1 MKLRTQMLLLIL
13 IIGKLIIGSIFFYR
27 IGIDSLFMESN
38 AVASELKN
46 EPKQI
51 EKEYENNAGQD
62 EIDLDILVKRKA
74 ELDAEREMLSKKEA
88 ELVAI
93 EEEINKKIET
103 LNRLR
108 MEIRAE
114 VAREKAFEEQK
125 LKHLIKVYSAMKPQ
139 SAAELIEKLDITL
152 AIELLSR
159 MKGDAVGSILAYID
173 IEKAAKISEGLVK

>member
-1 MKLRTQMLLLIL
+1 
-13 IIGKLIIGSIFFYR
+13 
-27 IGIDSLFMESN
+27 MESN

-46 EPKQI
+46 EQKQI
-51 EKEYENNAGQD
+51 EKEYKNNAGPD
-62 EIDLDILVKRKA
+62 EIDLNILAKRKA
-74 ELDAEREMLSKKEA
+74 ELDAEQERLTKKKA
-88 ELVAI
+88 DLVAI

-139 SAAELIEKLDITL
+139 SAAELIEKLDLTL
-152 AIELLSR
+152 AIELLSK
-159 MKGDAVGSILAYID
+159 MKGDAVGNILSYIN
-173 IEKAAKISEGLVK
+173 IQKAAKISEGLVK

>member
-1 MKLRTQMLLLIL
+1 MLLSVL
-13 IIGKLIIGSIFFYR
+13 IIGKLIVGSIFFYR
-27 IGIDSLFMESN
+27 IGIGSLFMESN

-46 EPKQI
+46 EQKQI
-51 EKEYENNAGQD
+51 EKEYKNNAGPD
-62 EIDLDILVKRKA
+62 EIDLNILAKRKA
-74 ELDAEREMLSKKEA
+74 ELDAEQERLTKKKA
-88 ELVAI
+88 DLVAI

-139 SAAELIEKLDITL
+139 SAAELIEKLDLTL
-152 AIELLSR
+152 AIELLSK
-159 MKGDAVGSILAYID
+159 MKGDAVGNILSYIN
-173 IEKAAKISEGLVK
+173 IQKAAKISEGLVK